1 MATPNRVATGG
12 TASLFAYQNTP
23 LLIRLWNFFT
33 GIFEFDNI
41 NYVEENIED
50 RGLTFTLY
58 DPAYGGEK
66 FSPAILGNGT
76 FHKYLLYF
84 DNRFPYIHQN
94 FLTMRLGTSYSVNK
108 GVDAF
113 ETMVQPQGN
122 YVRSTTY
129 YPSGAVQNS
138 ADDLHSATYL
148 AGSQELNLVYAELY
162 NDDYT
167 NVSLVKDSGSRM
179 YYSFIVSII
188 ASALAYMLGLPLGI
202 MMARSTRTRWKLWD
216 KFGTIFIVIVQA
228 VPAAAYHIL
237 IQFAGSQGSL
247 HLPMLFKQGD
257 PRSYI
262 LPIFSLAIGNI
273 AYYAMWLRRYM
284 VDESNKDYIRLARAK
299 GLPSGAISRRHMFRN
314 AMVPLIQYIPNSILF
329 TLMGSLYVESLY
341 SIPGMG
347 GLLVTVIKRQDNT
360 MVVALVLIYA
370 AISILGLLFGDILM
384 AILDPRISFTKK
396 EGAR

>member
-1 MATPNRVATGG
+1 MAKYILKRVLRSAITMLII
-12 TASLFAYQNTP
+12 TVIVFSLLRLMPIEGYFENYDKLSQTQIDVKLRDLGLKDP
-23 LLIRLWNFFT
+23 LPVQLWNYIKQVLH
-33 GIFEFDNI
+33 GD
-41 NYVEENIED
+41 
-50 RGLTFTLY
+50 L
-58 DPAYGGEK
+58 GESNV
-66 FSPAILGNGT
+66 F
-76 FHKYLLYF
+76 
-84 DNRFPYIHQN
+84 R
-94 FLTMRLGTSYSVNK
+94 K
-108 GVDAF
+108 GVAIT
-113 ETMVQPQGN
+113 EIVAEKIPISLQMGLI
-122 YVRSTTY
+122 S
-129 YPSGAVQNS
+129 
-138 ADDLHSATYL
+138 L
-148 AGSQELNLVYAELY
+148 A
-162 NDDYT
+162 
-167 NVSLVKDSGSRM
+167 
-179 YYSFIVSII
+179 I
-188 ASALAYMLGLPLGI
+188 ALALGLPLGI

-257 PRSYI
+257 LRSYI

-370 AISILGLLFGDILM
+370 AISILGLLLGDILM

-396 EGAR
+396 EGSR

>member
-1 MATPNRVATGG
+1 MVKYFFRRFFRGCISVVIAIALIMMMVFSWLDDTLIFAEDEQYVKLSNNQRTLYMYQKWEEYDYLDYVPYTDWLKQLVESGELDEEERSDAAAIGRTPDRDSDEVAGYIARFTEEYEALGYTVVRLDAVMATPNRVATGG

-148 AGSQELNLVYAELY
+148 AGSRELNLVYAELY

-202 MMARSTRTRWKLWD
+202 LMAKKKDTWVDSLGNAYVTGERKSWK
-216 KFGTIFIVIVQA
+216 I
-228 VPAAAYHIL
+228 
-237 IQFAGSQGSL
+237 
-247 HLPMLFKQGD
+247 
-257 PRSYI
+257 
-262 LPIFSLAIGNI
+262 
-273 AYYAMWLRRYM
+273 RRYCC
-284 VDESNKDYIRLARAK
+284 
-299 GLPSGAISRRHMFRN
+299 
-314 AMVPLIQYIPNSILF
+314 Q
-329 TLMGSLYVESLY
+329 
-341 SIPGMG
+341 
-347 GLLVTVIKRQDNT
+347 
-360 MVVALVLIYA
+360 
-370 AISILGLLFGDILM
+370 
-384 AILDPRISFTKK
+384 
-396 EGAR
+396 

>member
-1 MATPNRVATGG
+1 MAKYILKRVLRSAITMLIIIVIVF
-12 TASLFAYQNTP
+12 SLLRLMPIEGYFENYDKLSQTQIDVRLRELGLKDP
-23 LLIRLWNFFT
+23 LPVQLWNYIKQLLQ
-33 GIFEFDNI
+33 GD
-41 NYVEENIED
+41 
-50 RGLTFTLY
+50 L
-58 DPAYGGEK
+58 GESNV
-66 FSPAILGNGT
+66 F
-76 FHKYLLYF
+76 
-84 DNRFPYIHQN
+84 R
-94 FLTMRLGTSYSVNK
+94 K
-108 GVDAF
+108 GVAIT
-113 ETMVQPQGN
+113 EIVAEKIPISLQLGLI
-122 YVRSTTY
+122 S
-129 YPSGAVQNS
+129 
-138 ADDLHSATYL
+138 L
-148 AGSQELNLVYAELY
+148 A
-162 NDDYT
+162 
-167 NVSLVKDSGSRM
+167 
-179 YYSFIVSII
+179 I
-188 ASALAYMLGLPLGI
+188 ALALGLPLGI
-202 MMARSTRTRWKLWD
+202 LMARSTRTRWKLWD
-216 KFGTIFIVIVQA
+216 KFGTVFIVVVQA

-237 IQFAGSQGSL
+237 IQFAGSQGAL
-247 HLPMLFKQGD
+247 HLPMLFKEGD
-257 PRSYI
+257 LRSYI